1 MSAGSTE
8 ASSELGIGAIGVTP
22 DRVLA
27 VMAELRLPLDRTFV
41 DLDAE
46 AGACW
51 ALEVP
56 VYESEDGAVND
67 IVEELVAEVRERLLL
82 DQDVRRCEVDL

>member
-1 MSAGSTE
+1 M
-8 ASSELGIGAIGVTP
+8 TP

-27 VMAELRLPLDRTFV
+27 VVAELRLPLDRTFV

-46 AGACW
+46 AGACR

-56 VYESEDGAVND
+56 VYELEDGAVDD
-67 IVEELVAEVRERLLL
+67 IVEKLVAEVRERLLL
-82 DQDVRRCEVDL
+82 DEDVRRCEVDL